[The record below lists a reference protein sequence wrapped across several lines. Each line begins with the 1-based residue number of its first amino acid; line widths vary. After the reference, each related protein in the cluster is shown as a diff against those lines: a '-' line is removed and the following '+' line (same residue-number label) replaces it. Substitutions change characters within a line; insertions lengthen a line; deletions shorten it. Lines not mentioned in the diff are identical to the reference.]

1 MKGTREAPVKI
12 TSSDS
17 TGQGLFIL
25 KAGSKS
31 ELNNVIFENL
41 SAPKKNSW
49 SLTGAITFYESD
61 VQINNC
67 LFHNNIIGDDYLN
80 IVRSDF
86 DITNSNFTN
95 VNADAFDSD
104 FSTGYMKKVVFENIG
119 NDGID
124 VSGTKLEI
132 YKVTMT
138 RVSDKGIS
146 SGEKS
151 NIIAD
156 VVDINNSEIAICCKD
171 NSTIL
176 ISNCNINS
184 NTIGIT
190 AFQKKPEFGPA
201 NIIATNTQINNTT
214 NPFLIETG
222 SKLLL
227 DGKEIKSNNEKVKDL
242 LYGVIYGKSSK

>member
-1 MKGTREAPVKI
+1 M
-12 TSSDS
+12 
-17 TGQGLFIL
+17 
-25 KAGSKS
+25 
-31 ELNNVIFENL
+31 
-41 SAPKKNSW
+41 
-49 SLTGAITFYESD
+49 
-61 VQINNC
+61 
-67 LFHNNIIGDDYLN
+67 N

-86 DITNSNFTN
+86 SIIDTHFTN

-104 FSTGYMKKVVFENIG
+104 FSVGFMKKVVFDNIG

-124 VSGTKLEI
+124 ISGTELEI
-132 YKVTMT
+132 EDISMSKVG
-138 RVSDKGIS
+138 DKGIS

-151 NIIAD
+151 D
-156 VVDINNSEIAICCKD
+156 LSVDRIEINNSEIAICCKD

-176 ISNCNINS
+176 ISNANLDS

-201 NIIATNTQINNTT
+201 KITATNIQINNTL
-214 NPFLIETG
+214 NPFLIETS

-227 DGKEIKSNNEKVKDL
+227 DGKEIKSNNDKVKDL